1 MPRQGAFGR
10 QLRSMLFKA
19 SVSDEVDAELAFHVE
34 MRTREYIA
42 RGLDPELARAKAVG
56 RFGDI
61 KRVNDTCRR
70 IGEGRERD
78 MRRAEWIHEL
88 VQDARYA
95 LRQLA
100 RMPGFTIVA
109 ALTLAIGIGATTAIF
124 SVVHAVVL
132 RPLPFT
138 EPDQLVRLYS
148 SRRGTDGSS
157 SAANFLAWRDRAKS
171 FSHPRVQATYDLIER
186 GLMWHPKVDQ
196 LPEFVDLVREVKGKF
211 KEL

>member
-1 MPRQGAFGR
+1 MPRQGAIGR
-10 QLRSMLFKA
+10 QLRSVIFKA
-19 SVSDEVDAELAFHVE
+19 SVADEVNAELAFHVE

-61 KRVNDTCRR
+61 QRVNNTCRR

-95 LRQLA
+95 VRQLA
-100 RMPGFTIVA
+100 RMPAFTAVA

-124 SVVHAVVL
+124 SIVNAVIL
-132 RPLPFT
+132 RPLPYHD
-138 EPDQLVRLYS
+138 PDRLVRVHS
-148 SRRGTDGSS
+148 VRRESTGSTA
-157 SAANFLAWRDRAKS
+157 AANFNAWRDRARS
-171 FSHPRVQATYDLIER
+171 FSQIVPVEYRNFTLIT
-186 GLMWHPKVDQ
+186 
-196 LPEFVDLVREVKGKF
+196 
-211 KEL
+211 

>member
-1 MPRQGAFGR
+1 MPRQGTFGR
-10 QLRSMLFKA
+10 QLRSLIWKA
-19 SVSDEVDAELAFHVE
+19 SVADEVDAELSFHVE

-61 KRVNDTCRR
+61 QRVNNTCRR

-78 MRRAEWIHEL
+78 MRRAEWVHEV
-88 VQDARYA
+88 VQDGRYA

-100 RMPGFTIVA
+100 RMPGFTTVA

-132 RPLPFT
+132 RPLPSKRQ
-138 EPDQLVRLYS
+138 P
-148 SRRGTDGSS
+148 
-157 SAANFLAWRDRAKS
+157 W
-171 FSHPRVQATYDLIER
+171 
-186 GLMWHPKVDQ
+186 
-196 LPEFVDLVREVKGKF
+196 
-211 KEL
+211 